1 MQIAGALPEDEPD
14 PRLEVK
20 ARLRDLRFPLMT
32 LAPQPSV
39 EDTGAVSIREGAD
52 AKGRSH
58 LSVSITYTL
67 WRNPADRADPVNLAE
82 LDERT
87 RASLDETPLRPRP
100 AWLLELAE
108 KLRYPML
115 WEAVRTTWNRDLSED
130 ASLPRQLVDHT
141 NYILMNRF
149 RDELGISHG
158 HISDPAWAVKESA
171 VDTATTL
178 EIDGVETPAAQI
190 DTDPLVYAIGAQLL
204 PHVATT
210 VVIAREDLPHLRL
223 ALTTRADIPD

>member
-1 MQIAGALPEDEPD
+1 MQIAGALPEDVPD
-14 PRLEVK
+14 SRLAVEV
-20 ARLRDLRFPLMT
+20 RLRDVHFPLMSH
-32 LAPQPSV
+32 APQPSV
-39 EDTGAVSIREGAD
+39 EDTGAVSIGEGAD

-82 LDERT
+82 LDEQT
-87 RASLDETPLRPRP
+87 RASLDETPPWPRP

-108 KLRYPML
+108 KMRYPML
-115 WEAVRTTWNRDLSED
+115 WEAVRTTWNRDLSEN
-130 ASLPRQLVDHT
+130 AALSRLLVDHT

-149 RDELGISHG
+149 RDELGIPRG

-178 EIDGVETPAAQI
+178 EIDGTETPAAQI
-190 DTDPLVYAIGAQLL
+190 DTDPLVYATGAQLL

-210 VVIAREDLPHLRL
+210 VVIAREHLPHIRL
-223 ALTTRADIPD
+223 ALTTRTDPPD

>member
-1 MQIAGALPEDEPD
+1 MQIAGALPEDAPD

-20 ARLRDLRFPLMT
+20 ARLRDLHFTVMT
-32 LAPQPSV
+32 LAPQPSA
-39 EDTGAVSIREGAD
+39 EDTGAVSISEGAD

-82 LDERT
+82 LDEQT
-87 RASLDETPLRPRP
+87 RASLEETPPWPRP
-100 AWLLELAE
+100 AWLIELAE

-115 WEAVRTTWNRDLSED
+115 WEAVRTTWNRDLSENT
-130 ASLPRQLVDHT
+130 ALPRLMVDHT

-149 RDELGISHG
+149 RDELRIPRG
-158 HISDPAWAVKESA
+158 HISDIAWTVKESA
-171 VDTATTL
+171 VDTAITL
-178 EIDGVETPAAQI
+178 EIDGAEAPAAQI
-190 DTDPLVYAIGAQLL
+190 DTDPFVYAIGAQLL

-210 VVIAREDLPHLRL
+210 VVIAREDLPHIRL
-223 ALTTRADIPD
+223 ALTTRTDIPD